1 MNASTN
7 AINWF
12 EIPSRDL
19 PRAKQFYE
27 EVFDISM
34 HAIEMDGSEMA
45 VFPSEPGS
53 GKVSGSLI
61 QGADSVPSNEGT
73 TVYMNANPDLSIPLR
88 KVEAAGGTVVLPKTS
103 IGDDGFIAMII
114 DLDGNKV
121 GFHSNS

>member
-1 MNASTN
+1 MNATTN

-12 EIPSRDL
+12 EIPTLDL
-19 PRAKQFYE
+19 PRAQRFYE
-27 EVFDISM
+27 EVFSISM
-34 HAIEMDGSEMA
+34 HTVEMNGSQMA
-45 VFPSEPGS
+45 MFPMEPGS

-61 QGADSVPSNEGT
+61 QGAESVPSKEGS
-73 TVYMNANPDLSIPLR
+73 TVYMNANPDLSTPLS

-103 IGDDGFIAMII
+103 IGQDGFIAMII